1 MTQGDKKSTKS
12 GVNKRG
18 TKLPWQRKSGWR
30 NVTPGSDS
38 LSLLVGNEE
47 GGFLSLEEFDGD
59 DFEAFDVNGEFSE
72 HTEAL
77 EVPEAATQVE
87 KKSRKRQ
94 KTKGTEWQATA
105 DDGSVEVEADVVLQ
119 GKILKEQKPKK
130 KRKLKEREG
139 KSGTMTDAESADV
152 GAPSDVEGDNT
163 VSEVTDEET
172 TAEPRLK
179 KKRKARIGS
188 KARRAKKRDQE
199 SANQV
204 SGATAVSSEKEDT
217 IDTSSLA
224 DSPLVQE
231 GLSEPVE
238 VVPKAGKDAKVSKKR
253 KMDKEAEDR
262 DTDGEVTATASTSAS
277 ASADEASDEGFDTSA
292 WAQMRLHPLL
302 EKAIKNLKFKE
313 PTPIQKECIPA
324 AAHRGK
330 DVIGAAETGSG
341 KTLAFG
347 LPILQR
353 LLEET
358 DKAVHSL
365 APSEDD
371 AETTTKKNRS
381 VGPLRA
387 LIVSPTRELALQI
400 CDHLKAAAKWTDI
413 NIVPIVGGMA
423 TPKQQRLLSYK
434 PEIIIGTPGRLWELM
449 SNGETHLLELHSL
462 SFFVLD
468 EADRMVEKGHFK
480 ELQSIIDS
488 LPSNQSKAAEEEEYS
503 NVEGMDGVGVDVDV
517 PKTRK
522 RRQTLVFSATL
533 ALPPNFK
540 NKLKMINQG
549 PKPFMKS
556 LDSVAAL
563 SERAGVSYK
572 AAIVDLTSTSIVA
585 KTLTEC
591 LVECR
596 EEEKDLYL
604 YYLLKI
610 HGGGRTIVFC
620 TSISALRRVSAIL
633 KILQL
638 PVHPLHAQMQQ
649 KQRLKAMDRFRS
661 SQDCILV
668 ATDVAARGLDVPGI
682 RTVVHYQLPH
692 SAEIYVHRSGRTAR
706 ASTDGCSIA
715 LVSPSDKAKY
725 ATLCRALSR
734 PDGFNNFPVNMAY
747 VPACKKRVDLAI
759 KVDKLMRKNA
769 QSKAAHAWLA
779 RSAEEME
786 LDMQESEDEDEPRRK
801 GSSLT
806 KGESAQLKAVQK
818 ELDDLLSQPV
828 KPKAFSNRYITGAGM
843 TPFVTKQL
851 QEYALTMSK
860 SGSGAKGAAG
870 KATNKSKLVVIG
882 QERMDPLEV
891 MRLAAA
897 QPTVKPRGK
906 PGKRRRV

>member
-1 MTQGDKKSTKS
+1 MTKGGKNSIKS
-12 GVNKRG
+12 GLQKKG

-30 NVTPGSDS
+30 NVTPGSES

-47 GGFLSLEEFDGD
+47 GGFFSLEEFDGD
-59 DFEAFDVNGEFSE
+59 DFENFDVNGELIE
-72 HTEAL
+72 QAEAP
-77 EVPEAATQVE
+77 EVPEAAIQVE
-87 KKSRKRQ
+87 ESSRKR
-94 KTKGTEWQATA
+94 KKSKATESQATA
-105 DDGSVEVEADVVLQ
+105 DADHGSAEVEAVVLQ
-119 GKILKEQKPKK
+119 GKIPKERKPKK
-130 KRKLKEREG
+130 KRKLKERKD
-139 KSGTMTDAESADV
+139 KSVVVTDAGSPDV
-152 GAPSDVEGDNT
+152 AVRSDTEGENT

-199 SANQV
+199 SATQV
-204 SGATAVSSEKEDT
+204 SGATVVSSEREDT
-217 IDTSSLA
+217 IDTCSLA
-224 DSPLVQE
+224 KSPSVQE
-231 GLSEPVE
+231 EDLSEPVG
-238 VVPKAGKDAKVSKKR
+238 VVPKAVKDAKVSKKR
-253 KMDKEAEDR
+253 KMVKEVEDP
-262 DTDGEVTATASTSAS
+262 DTDCDETASA
-277 ASADEASDEGFDTSA
+277 AADEPIDEDFDTSA

-313 PTPIQKECIPA
+313 PTPIQQECIPA

-353 LLEET
+353 LLEEK
-358 DKAVHSL
+358 DKAEHSL

-387 LIVSPTRELALQI
+387 LIVSPTRELALQALGV
-400 CDHLKAAAKWTDI
+400 DE
-413 NIVPIVGGMA
+413 
-423 TPKQQRLLSYK
+423 QRRISSLRGLLLSTSTY
-434 PEIIIGTPGRLWELM
+434 TQL
-449 SNGETHLLELHSL
+449 LHSL

-480 ELQSIIDS
+480 ELQSIIDA
-488 LPSNQSKAAEEEEYS
+488 LPSTQSKSAEEEEYS
-503 NVEGMDGVGVDVDV
+503 NVEGVDGVGADVDI

-540 NKLKMINQG
+540 NKLKISNQG
-549 PKPFMKS
+549 SKPFMKS

-596 EEEKDLYL
+596 EEDKDLYM

-620 TSISALRRVSAIL
+620 TSISALRRISAIL

-682 RTVVHYQLPH
+682 RTVIHYQLPH

-747 VPACKKRVDLAI
+747 VPACKKRVDLAV

-786 LDMQESEDEDEPRRK
+786 LDMQESEDEDEPRGR

-818 ELDDLLSQPV
+818 ELNEMLSQPV

-851 QEYALTMSK
+851 QEYALAMSK

-870 KATNKSKLVVIG
+870 KATSKSKLVVIG

-891 MRLAAA
+891 MRLSAAET
-897 QPTVKPRGK
+897 TVKPRGK

>member
-1 MTQGDKKSTKS
+1 MTKGGKNSIKS
-12 GVNKRG
+12 GLQKKG

-30 NVTPGSDS
+30 NVTPGSES

-47 GGFLSLEEFDGD
+47 GGFFSLEEFDGD
-59 DFEAFDVNGEFSE
+59 DFENFDVNGELIE
-72 HTEAL
+72 QAEAP
-77 EVPEAATQVE
+77 EVPEAAIQVE
-87 KKSRKRQ
+87 ESSRKR
-94 KTKGTEWQATA
+94 KKSKATESQATA
-105 DDGSVEVEADVVLQ
+105 DADHGSAEVEAVVLQ
-119 GKILKEQKPKK
+119 GKIPKERKPKK
-130 KRKLKEREG
+130 KRKLKERKD
-139 KSGTMTDAESADV
+139 KSVVVTDAGSPDV
-152 GAPSDVEGDNT
+152 AVRSDTEGENT

-199 SANQV
+199 SATQV
-204 SGATAVSSEKEDT
+204 SGATVVSSEREDT
-217 IDTSSLA
+217 IDTCSLA
-224 DSPLVQE
+224 KSPSVQE
-231 GLSEPVE
+231 EDLSEPVG
-238 VVPKAGKDAKVSKKR
+238 VVPKAVKDAKVSKKR
-253 KMDKEAEDR
+253 KMVKEVEDP
-262 DTDGEVTATASTSAS
+262 DTDCDETASA
-277 ASADEASDEGFDTSA
+277 AADEPIDEDFDTSA

-313 PTPIQKECIPA
+313 PTPIQQECIPA

-353 LLEET
+353 LLEEK
-358 DKAVHSL
+358 DKAEHSL

-434 PEIIIGTPGRLWELM
+434 PEIVVGTPGRLWELM
-449 SNGETHLLELHSL
+449 SNGESHLLELHSL

-480 ELQSIIDS
+480 ELQSIIDA
-488 LPSNQSKAAEEEEYS
+488 LPSTQSKSAEEEEYS
-503 NVEGMDGVGVDVDV
+503 NVEGVDGVGADVDI

-540 NKLKMINQG
+540 NKLKISNQG
-549 PKPFMKS
+549 SKPFMKS

-596 EEEKDLYL
+596 EEDKDLYM

-620 TSISALRRVSAIL
+620 TSISALRRISAIL

-682 RTVVHYQLPH
+682 RTVIHYQLPH

-747 VPACKKRVDLAI
+747 VPACKKRVDLAV

-786 LDMQESEDEDEPRRK
+786 LDMQESEDEDEPRGR

-818 ELDDLLSQPV
+818 ELNEMLSQPV

-851 QEYALTMSK
+851 QEYALAMSK

-870 KATNKSKLVVIG
+870 KATSKSKLVVIG

-891 MRLAAA
+891 MRLSAAET
-897 QPTVKPRGK
+897 TVKPRGK
-906 PGKRRRV
+906 PGKRR